1 MLRMFYK
8 KDNCFVDVYKIFDNK
23 SVMIFSPFI
32 ADKQN
37 GNGWNIVKIGQLIPE
52 EYYNK
57 NLNSIITGNERSK
70 IKAPMNK
77 TENETIILKTK
88 DINDLG
94 IYSELKKVEDNKYE
108 YYLGKTWFNPKYGYI
123 SNYGGNLNS
132 IGVESCVN
140 ENSDI

>member
-70 IKAPMNK
+70 IKKRLTIVQTEWACTDGTTFNDCEKAILHERELMKN
-77 TENETIILKTK
+77 ENE
-88 DINDLG
+88 NNA
-94 IYSELKKVEDNKYE
+94 E
-108 YYLGKTWFNPKYGYI
+108 
-123 SNYGGNLNS
+123 
-132 IGVESCVN
+132 
-140 ENSDI
+140 